1 MLKYLNISNLAII
14 DKIEVEFRDGLNALT
29 GETGA
34 GKSILIG
41 ALDLLLG
48 AKGSADIIR
57 TGEEEAHVEGL
68 FEFDKDF
75 SFPPELAA
83 TATRGNEIIL
93 SRKISGSGRSKCFI
107 NGNMATIAMLQAV
120 GESLVSIFGQH
131 EHRVLLDPEEHI
143 DILDKFGA
151 AGDLRARTAE
161 AFGTWKKTTKKLAA
175 AEAQLGEA
183 QQLVLQNAKDIEELA
198 NACLKAGEEEDL
210 IEEREVLKKA
220 SQIRERAYQAYQALY
235 SRSGSL
241 IQELGDVGK
250 AVEYLA
256 SVNPKMSKLRENF
269 EDAVYR
275 LEDVALELRGVS
287 ETFHSDPS
295 RLEWIEDR
303 LAVIRRLKK
312 KYGKD
317 LPGLIAHLETLTN
330 EAGDVLEGRSAVSN
344 LRQLTDQSRAY
355 YLEVAS
361 HLSEKRRE
369 AAAKLE
375 SAMKE
380 ELKEL
385 AMPQAKFVVNFHDLG
400 AEKVTPNGLEKAEFF
415 LESNPGE
422 APRPLAR
429 IASGG
434 ELSRIM
440 LALKALQ
447 VDLHGASTVIFDE
460 VDAGIGGHTAVAVG
474 TRLARVAARQQVL
487 CVTHLHQIAALAD
500 HHLSVRK
507 FVQDGRTHIEVSA
520 LDSEKRVDELTR
532 MLGASPTAESVKE
545 HVRVLMDRH
554 AVEVP

>member
-14 DKIEVEFRDGLNALT
+14 DKLEVEFRDGLNALT

-34 GKSILIG
+34 GKSIIIG

-68 FEFDKDF
+68 FEFDKNV
-75 SFPPELAA
+75 SYPPELAA
-83 TATRGNEIIL
+83 AGTRGNEIIL
-93 SRKISGSGRSKCFI
+93 SRKISSSGRSKCFI
-107 NGNMATIAMLQAV
+107 NGNMATLAMLQAL

-131 EHRVLLDPEEHI
+131 EHRVLLDPDEHI
-143 DILDKFGA
+143 DILDRFGE
-151 AGDLRARTAE
+151 AGDLRAGTAE
-161 AFGTWKKTTKKLAA
+161 AFGIWKKTVKDLAA
-175 AEAQLGEA
+175 ADTKLQEI
-183 QQLVLQNAKDIEELA
+183 QQLAAQNAADIEELA
-198 NACLKAGEEEDL
+198 NACLKAGEEEEL
-210 IEEREVLKKA
+210 TQEREVLKKA

-256 SVNPKMSKLRENF
+256 SVNPKLSKLRENF

-275 LEDVALELRGVS
+275 LEDAALELRGIS
-287 ETFHSDPS
+287 ENFHTDPA

-317 LPGLIAHLETLTN
+317 LAGLISHLETLSN
-330 EAGDVLEGRSAVSN
+330 EAGDVLEGRSAVNN
-344 LRQLTDQSRAY
+344 LRQLSEQSRIR
-355 YLEVAS
+355 YLEFAD
-361 HLSEKRRE
+361 HLSDKRRE

-375 SAMKE
+375 AAMSE

-385 AMPQAKFVVNFHDLG
+385 AMPQAKFVVNFHKLG
-400 AEKVTPNGLEKAEFF
+400 AEKATPNGLEKAEFF

-447 VDLHGASTVIFDE
+447 VDVHGASTVIFDE

-474 TRLARVAARQQVL
+474 TRLARVAAKQQVL

-507 FVQDGRTHIEVSA
+507 FVQDGRTHIEVST
-520 LDSEKRVDELTR
+520 LDAEKRVDELTR
-532 MLGASPTAESVKE
+532 MLGASPNAESVKE
-545 HVRVLMDRH
+545 HVRLLMERQ

>member
-14 DKIEVEFRDGLNALT
+14 DRIDVEFRNGLNALT

-48 AKGSADIIR
+48 AKASADVIR

-68 FEFDKDF
+68 FESDKDF
-75 SFPPELAA
+75 DFSPGLADA
-83 TATRGNEIIL
+83 VPMGKEIVL
-93 SRKISGSGRSKCFI
+93 SRKISSSGRSKCFI
-107 NGNMATIAMLQAV
+107 NGNMVTLAMLQAV

-143 DILDKFGA
+143 DILDKFGV
-151 AGDLRARTAE
+151 AGDLRASTAE
-161 AFGTWKKTTKKLAA
+161 AFGTWKKTAKEFAA
-175 AEAQLGEA
+175 AEAKLVEI
-183 QQLVLQNAKDIEELA
+183 QQLALQNAADIEELT
-198 NACLKAGEEEDL
+198 NASLKAGEEEL
-210 IEEREVLKKA
+210 IQEREVLKKA

-256 SVNPKMSKLRENF
+256 SVNPKLSKLRENF

-275 LEDVALELRGVS
+275 LEDAALELRGVS
-287 ETFHSDPS
+287 ETFHSDPA

-317 LPGLIAHLETLTN
+317 LPGLITHLETLTN
-330 EAGDVLEGRSAVSN
+330 EAGNVLEGRSAVNN
-344 LRQLTDQSRAY
+344 LRQLTDQTRARY
-355 YLEVAS
+355 MESAS
-361 HLSEKRRE
+361 QLSGKRRE
-369 AAAKLE
+369 AAEKLE

-385 AMPQAKFVVNFHDLG
+385 AMPQAKLVVNFQDLG
-400 AEKVTPNGLEKAEFF
+400 AEKATPNGLEKAEFF

-447 VDLHGASTVIFDE
+447 VDVHGASTVIFDE

-474 TRLARVAARQQVL
+474 TRLARVAAKQQVL

-520 LDSEKRVDELTR
+520 LDPEKRVDELTR

-545 HVRVLMDRH
+545 HVRRLMDRQ